1 MAKNSVRGKGVI
13 EETFGGDIKSP
24 SVKKGEVCIFGHT
37 VKEGQAL
44 PERGGGGTSTN
55 VKTGYPVNGK

>member
-1 MAKNSVRGKGVI
+1 MATKGKGVI

-24 SVKKGEVCIFGHT
+24 GLKKGKIEIFGHT
-37 VKEGQAL
+37 IKEGAAI
-44 PERGGGGTSTN
+44 PERGGAGTSTN